1 MKLPVTVGSEGNPC
15 RGVGPDPN
23 PNPAV
28 QPPGTLHHQHKHPR
42 GQRPGARW
50 HLHKDSE
57 GLGTACKGLR
67 VPQVTGYH
75 ILKIAELDDG

>member
-15 RGVGPDPN
+15 RGVDQT
-23 PNPAV
+23 PAV
-28 QPPGTLHHQHKHPR
+28 QPPGSLHHQHKYPHGRRPR
-42 GQRPGARW
+42 ARR

-57 GLGTACKGLR
+57 DLGTSVKVR
-67 VPQVTGYH
+67 VPQVTEYH